1 MKWFK
6 TALTAMIAG
15 LALLV
20 SPAQALDPLLERA
33 MDQGVVG
40 ERIDGYLGII
50 GGADAAVMRKVDEV
64 KAGRRAAYANMA
76 AREGV
81 NISDVA
87 RITGERLVA
96 AQPSGHYVYD
106 DTGRWVVKP

>member
-6 TALTAMIAG
+6 SAITAMIAG

-20 SPAQALDPLLERA
+20 SPAQALDPLIERA

-50 GGADAAVMRKVDEV
+50 NGADAAVTRKVDEIN
-64 KAGRRAAYANMA
+64 AGRRAAYSNMA

-81 NISDVA
+81 NLSDVA
-87 RITGERLVA
+87 RVTGERLVA
-96 AQPSGHYVYD
+96 QQPSGHYVFD
-106 DTGRWVVKP
+106 DTGRWVVVP